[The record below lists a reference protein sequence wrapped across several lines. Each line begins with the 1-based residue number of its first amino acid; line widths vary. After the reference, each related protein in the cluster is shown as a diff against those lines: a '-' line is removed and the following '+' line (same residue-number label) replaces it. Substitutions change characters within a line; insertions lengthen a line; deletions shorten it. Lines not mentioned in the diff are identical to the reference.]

1 MTKTEKKDM
10 NDLITEY
17 TDLIKPILPLA
28 KKAYGSRSQSG
39 AEHEASRRYT
49 ELLIEFQEKGGSL
62 PKLATSLKV
71 AYPGLRRRI
80 VMKNVDVA
88 SIKPKTRATHREN
101 ADAVDRVKK
110 AKEVGIN
117 QYHDQLAEEY
127 KLGVSMSSLARELG
141 LSSASPLYYGI
152 QSSMKRNA

>member
-1 MTKTEKKDM
+1 M
-10 NDLITEY
+10 NDLVTEY
-17 TDLIKPILPLA
+17 TNLIKPILPLA
-28 KKAYGSRSQSG
+28 KKAYGSRSQLG

-49 ELLIEFQEKGGSL
+49 KLLVEFQEKGGSL
-62 PKLATSLKV
+62 PKLANSLEV

-80 VMKNVDVA
+80 VMQNVDVS
-88 SIKPKTRATHREN
+88 SIKSKTRATHRQN
-101 ADAVDRVKK
+101 ADAVDRVKS
-110 AKEVGIN
+110 AKEVGID

-127 KLGVSMSSLARELG
+127 RLGVSMSSLARELG